1 MIGLGFGLRN
11 FGFGHFSLRSC
22 AYVSLLTVCAATVSA
37 QRHRDP
43 LTQPEIDQVR
53 DASWEPQQRLTLY
66 VKFARA
72 RLVKLE
78 QMRNDPK
85 TKDRAQQT
93 HDMLDDFLL
102 IYDELNDNLDTYVD
116 RRDDIRKPLKTVIE
130 ADTEFE
136 AKLRALKDAA
146 DVPAEEAKQYEFV
159 LTNALDTLDT
169 STEEHRKLLVD
180 QEEAAKQKKLNSHS
194 NAKNNGK
201 PE

>member
-1 MIGLGFGLRN
+1 MTGLN
-11 FGFGHFSLRSC
+11 FSLRYYAC
-22 AYVSLLTVCAATVSA
+22 VALLTVCAVAASA
-37 QRHRDP
+37 QRCRDP

-78 QMRNDPK
+78 EMRNDPK
-85 TKDRAQQT
+85 SKDRGQQT

-130 ADTEFE
+130 ADTEFQ
-136 AKLRALKDAA
+136 AKLRALKDASG
-146 DVPAEEAKQYEFV
+146 VPAEEPKLYEFV
-159 LTNALDTLDT
+159 LTNALETVD
-169 STEEHRKLLVD
+169 SSAEEHRTLLTE
-180 QEEAAKQKKLNSHS
+180 QEEAAKQKKLNPRS
-194 NAKNNGK
+194 NAKNSGR